1 MTAPSNII
9 EFCLKI
15 IQLISITT
23 IEEEKK
29 PNKQLLGMD
38 LSSIE
43 IMNQL
48 NRINHMKIFLF
59 VN

>member
-29 PNKQLLGMD
+29 TEQTTLGNGFIFNRNNE
-38 LSSIE
+38 SIE
-43 IMNQL
+43 
-48 NRINHMKIFLF
+48 
-59 VN
+59 